1 LEDGKPYALWVGKKN
16 SEFDSLFILPES
28 LIKCEVK
35 TVENVSKMIALTGK
49 SKDSFES
56 EKKKALPGEFNITNK
71 KSYFL
76 FVTNA
81 KVTRKNRAKTL
92 GKKSMLISFYEWDRC
107 FSGVFSF
114 FKPKNDDSKKGE
126 ELPMLEEKESESE
139 AKEQGSE
146 PPFLQ
151 KKKE

>member
-1 LEDGKPYALWVGKKN
+1 
-16 SEFDSLFILPES
+16 
-28 LIKCEVK
+28 
-35 TVENVSKMIALTGK
+35 MIALTGK

-56 EKKKALPGEFNITNK
+56 EKKKALPGKFNITNK
-71 KSYFL
+71 ESYFL

-81 KVTRKNRAKTL
+81 KVTLKNRAKTL